1 MPVRV
6 VLPDGQELTA
16 RLWARR
22 ETSRGWLYE
31 VGLTAYRNTADGDV
45 QAAEQRVRVRARKR
59 VRAVGGVTYDAVP
72 IERLPLPLPLPLPSA
87 VREAPGPVGLGLGA
101 G

>member
-1 MPVRV
+1 MTTTPSQGQAVPVPVRV

-31 VGLTAYRNTADGDV
+31 VGLPSSMRDRTDKPGAGSGFGFSGMGRAVHNRHALVEGAGV
-45 QAAEQRVRVRARKR
+45 AAPGERQQAAGE
-59 VRAVGGVTYDAVP
+59 
-72 IERLPLPLPLPLPSA
+72 
-87 VREAPGPVGLGLGA
+87 
-101 G
+101 